1 MAVVTISRQYGSS
14 GGDIARKVAAD
25 LGWKLIGKH
34 DIGRILGEYGLVDF
48 DRDYESRLGF
58 WATMDNRLKTMVT
71 MMNRVMLAVARAG
84 NVVILGRGAFAVL
97 GGYADVLNVRV
108 QAPIRSRIDRLLAEG
123 RASGFDKAQATLR
136 SGDEVR
142 RVFVE
147 TMYGLRWDD
156 PACYDL
162 IVDTGK
168 IRPEDAAAMIEE
180 AVKAIQRAMV
190 PGLKVTREIPRDED
204 IEQSISRL

>member
-14 GGDIARKVAAD
+14 GGDIARKVAND
-25 LGWKLIGKH
+25 LGWKLIDKH

-58 WATMDNRLKTMVT
+58 WATLDDRLKTTVT

-84 NVVILGRGAFAVL
+84 DAVILGRGAFAVL
-97 GGYADVLNVRV
+97 GGYADVLNVRI
-108 QAPIRSRIDRLLAEG
+108 QAPLKVRIDRVLAEG

-136 SGDEVR
+136 AGDEVR

-168 IRPEDAAAMIEE
+168 IRPEDASAMILE
-180 AVKAIQRAMV
+180 AVKAIQRALL
-190 PGLKVTREIPRDED
+190 PGLKVTSEIPRDAD
-204 IEQSISRL
+204 IEQSLSRL